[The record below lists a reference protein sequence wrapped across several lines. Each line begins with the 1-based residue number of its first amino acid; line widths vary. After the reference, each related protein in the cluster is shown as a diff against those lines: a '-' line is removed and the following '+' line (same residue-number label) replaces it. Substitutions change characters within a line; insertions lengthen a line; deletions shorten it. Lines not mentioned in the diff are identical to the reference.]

1 MNPVMPVSRPGG
13 QGMSRR
19 GGAAGAGRIM
29 ETQSLSSSAQAV
41 QIYQWT
47 TANYIGEKAKTDI
60 NNGRSISQNF
70 PKNIDKLLRLKST

>member
-1 MNPVMPVSRPGG
+1 
-13 QGMSRR
+13 MSEEE
-19 GGAAGAGRIM
+19 GRQAQ
-29 ETQSLSSSAQAV
+29 EECRHSGVVLKQS
-41 QIYQWT
+41 QIYWWT

>member
-1 MNPVMPVSRPGG
+1 
-13 QGMSRR
+13 
-19 GGAAGAGRIM
+19 M